1 MWNHWNGLEHILIE
15 MIHERECLWKPDDP
29 GYYNRSLK
37 ERNIIEIAEFLQL
50 PPYEIKKKWHS
61 MRVYFVKEW
70 KKVEE
75 SRRNATSL
83 DEIYKP
89 KFKWFSN
96 MMFIKDVKASFFRED
111 GNYAEDELKPSSSS
125 SGSSDNRI
133 NVVDIKEEENDYQSD
148 HFDQRLLPEVDEANT
163 SGEITY
169 LQDLRERRKRRFE
182 HKSTEVDSR
191 ELTPST
197 SNCKNNNNDNNN
209 SDGGGGPVSGNAS
222 CHHDGN
228 VQERMKPPPVSCHNS
243 GGPTSSVSPPS
254 SAMSTIFYL
263 QKHDT
268 FGLSVAEQLR
278 TMSQTQVTVAKLRI
292 QQVLF
297 EVSTLRDSTESNY
310 DAG

>member
-111 GNYAEDELKPSSSS
+111 GNYGEDELKPSSSS
-125 SGSSDNRI
+125 SGSSENRI
-133 NVVDIKEEENDYQSD
+133 NVVDIKEEENDYHSD

-163 SGEITY
+163 GGEITY

-182 HKSTEVDSR
+182 HKSTEVDAK

-197 SNCKNNNNDNNN
+197 SSDNN
-209 SDGGGGPVSGNAS
+209 SGVGEGPRGPAATAAAAAAGNAS
-222 CHHDGN
+222 CPEGN
-228 VQERMKPPPVSCHNS
+228 IQERIRPPESCRN
-243 GGPTSSVSPPS
+243 GGSSSSSSP
-254 SAMSTIFYL
+254 AMSTIFYL

-268 FGLSVAEQLR
+268 FGLSVSEQLR
-278 TMSQTQVTVAKLRI
+278 AMSQTQVTVAKLRI

-297 EVSTLRDSTESNY
+297 EVSTLRESTESTY

>member
-111 GNYAEDELKPSSSS
+111 ANYGEDELKPSSSS
-125 SGSSDNRI
+125 SGSSENRI
-133 NVVDIKEEENDYQSD
+133 NVVDIKEEENDYHSD

-182 HKSTEVDSR
+182 HKSTEVDAK

-197 SNCKNNNNDNNN
+197 SNDNN
-209 SDGGGGPVSGNAS
+209 SGSGEGPRVGVTGNAS
-222 CHHDGN
+222 CPDSN
-228 VQERMKPPPVSCHNS
+228 IQERIRPPESCRN
-243 GGPTSSVSPPS
+243 GGSSSSSSSSP
-254 SAMSTIFYL
+254 AMSTIFYL

-278 TMSQTQVTVAKLRI
+278 AMSQTQVTVAKLRI

-297 EVSTLRDSTESNY
+297 EVSTLRESTESTY